1 MGPLILLGNNSIS
14 THAIITVNPIQR
26 ACCWESSWIRGNELD
41 SAHTSPTTLQSLEK
55 MDWHWVHLTLN
66 LWCCF
71 LQHMSCYTNDF
82 FLKKNQGFSLYKQEN
97 LKHRNRHTTKFC
109 PVLSERENFSRIL
122 RLALSLWSHCLSLLG
137 TIITSVCHHGGPQE
151 IFASY
156 LSHHTSDMANIRV
169 RGKITKSQWNKQG
182 EPKLMMDMRSSM
194 VSFVFDGP
202 ILLKESS

>member
-1 MGPLILLGNNSIS
+1 MDKRKWTWQCPHITYNSTEPWKDGLALGSSDLKPLMLFLTTYELLYK
-14 THAIITVNPIQR
+14 
-26 ACCWESSWIRGNELD
+26 W
-41 SAHTSPTTLQSLEK
+41 
-55 MDWHWVHLTLN
+55 
-66 LWCCF
+66 
-71 LQHMSCYTNDF
+71 F